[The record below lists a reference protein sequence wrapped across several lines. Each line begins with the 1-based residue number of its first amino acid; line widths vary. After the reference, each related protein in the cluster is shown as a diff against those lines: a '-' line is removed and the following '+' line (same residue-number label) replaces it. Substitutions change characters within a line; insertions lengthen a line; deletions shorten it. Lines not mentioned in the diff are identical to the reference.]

1 MKKHLLLFFIFL
13 ILGCEQNF
21 DRKKV
26 QKIENKQKET
36 FNQSVKSADSL
47 NSTSENYSEIQEG
60 DLIFQSST
68 SNQSKAIQLATNS
81 TFSHCG
87 IIFKNGNEF
96 VVYEAVQPVK
106 KTPLKKWISHGKNKM
121 FALKRL
127 KNSDQILTKVNIE
140 KMKNVA
146 NKFIGKNYDVTFEWS
161 DDKIYCSELI
171 WKVYDRAIG
180 IQVGKLQKLS
190 EFDLSSQLVKQKM
203 KERYGNN
210 IPLDELVI
218 SPGAIYDSPELVAV
232 EIKKATPK

>member
-218 SPGAIYDSPELVAV
+218 SPGAIYDSPELIDV